1 MLALPT
7 WEGAFRAAGVRRAGE
22 TAAQLPGTV
31 ASGHPALD
39 DVLPGGGWPRGAL
52 VELQLGTPGIGEI
65 RLLAG
70 ALTAAERGGRVAFV
84 DPPAEPV
91 LSALQQLGHHA
102 PAITVAHA
110 RDPRNRRWAAEQLLR
125 SGAFAAVLAWW
136 PDPLDDRT
144 SRRLALALATGAG
157 LGFVFGPPAAIA
169 NSAALR
175 LGLRGAGPAALY
187 VDVLKRRGPPVP
199 PVRVAWT

>member
-7 WEGAFRAAGVRRAGE
+7 LEGAFRAVGVRRAGDA
-22 TAAQLPGTV
+22 AAQPQGIV
-31 ASGHPALD
+31 ATGYPALN

-52 VELQLGTPGIGEI
+52 VELQLATAGIGEI

-70 ALTAAERGGRVAFV
+70 ALTAADRGGRVAFV

-91 LSALQQLGHHA
+91 LSALQQMGHHV

-125 SGAFAAVLAWW
+125 SGAFAAVLTWW
-136 PDPLDDRT
+136 PEPLDGRT
-144 SRRLALALATGAG
+144 SRRLALALASGAG

-175 LGLRGAGPAALY
+175 LGLRGAGPAAINI
-187 VDVLKRRGPPVP
+187 DVIKRRGPPVP